1 MSKFNIAVLPGDYV
15 GPEVMAEA
23 RKVLDAVAERF
34 GHTFTYTE
42 ALAGGAAYDVYG
54 EHLPQSTLDTCAAAD
69 AILKGPFGGP
79 TSEVNHPKWQ
89 GVEQNA
95 ILPLRKYFDLY
106 LNLRPV
112 IVPDS
117 LLRHLAREGRGR
129 QGHRHA
135 DPARADLRHLLRPAR
150 RPRDRRASTRSR
162 SARSGTRRSTAP
174 ARSSAWPATPSG
186 WPGERRKKVTL
197 ISKSNVLSTGVFW
210 REVVQDVAKEFPDV
224 TLDYQHVD
232 NASMQLITNPRQY
245 DVMLTSNIIGD
256 ILSDEASVLPGS
268 IGMVPSASLNEKG
281 FGLYEPIHG
290 SAPDIAGQGKVNP
303 ISMILSAAMMLR
315 LSFNLP
321 DAAMAV
327 EDAVDRVLSE
337 GARTGDIARQ
347 GEAIITTQEMGDR
360 IAAAIKAGSGAQ
372 SARAVPGPGADDVAV
387 RRIVGRRYRG
397 YARPRATSYR
407 SVNLSLRAIDRRERR
422 GNPGAPRFALRQR
435 INLAKSNIREPE
447 IASAWRRWRSCRCTR
462 NDRSSLGA

>member
-1 MSKFNIAVLPGDYV
+1 MSNFNIAVLPGDYV
-15 GPEVMAEA
+15 GPEVVAEA
-23 RKVLDAVAERF
+23 RKVLDAVGERF

-42 ALAGGAAYDVYG
+42 ALAGGAAYDAHG

-79 TSEVNHPKWQ
+79 TNEVNHPKWQ

-106 LNLRPV
+106 LNIRPV
-112 IVPDS
+112 SVPDS
-117 LLRHLAREGRGR
+117 LLPLSPVKEEVVRGTDMLILRELISGIYFGPRGDREIEGKQEKPEREVWDTEIYRTSEIERMAHSAFKLA
-129 QGHRHA
+129 Q
-135 DPARADLRHLLRPAR
+135 
-150 RPRDRRASTRSR
+150 
-162 SARSGTRRSTAP
+162 
-174 ARSSAWPATPSG
+174 
-186 WPGERRKKVTL
+186 ERRKKVTL

-210 REVVQDVAKEFPDV
+210 REVVQEVAKEYPDV
-224 TLDYQHVD
+224 ALDYQHVD

-256 ILSDEASVLPGS
+256 ILSDEGSVLPGS
-268 IGMVPSASLNEKG
+268 IGLVPSASLNEEG

-321 DAAMAV
+321 EAALAV
-327 EDAVDRVLSE
+327 EDAVDVVLSE
-337 GARTGDIARQ
+337 GARTGDIARA

-360 IAAAIKAGSGAQ
+360 IAE
-372 SARAVPGPGADDVAV
+372 AV
-387 RRIVGRRYRG
+387 RDPENVQISKGRYSG
-397 YARPRATSYR
+397 
-407 SVNLSLRAIDRRERR
+407 L
-422 GNPGAPRFALRQR
+422 
-435 INLAKSNIREPE
+435 EP
-447 IASAWRRWRSCRCTR
+447 TT
-462 NDRSSLGA
+462 